1 MFDMKKSLKY
11 HFVGIGGIG
20 MSALAQIT
28 KSQGHVVGG
37 SDRRNDNRQ
46 TPEVF
51 NKLES
56 QGIRLSPQDGTGVD
70 KETDFIV
77 ISSAVEEDNPDLK
90 IAMQQDIQIIRRSD
104 LLGSLFNNK
113 KTWNCNR
120 WKQWQDNCM
129 CNDIL
134 DT

>member
-70 KETDFIV
+70 KETDFLV
-77 ISSAVEEDNPDLK
+77 ISSAVEEDNPDLENCDAAGHSNYQK
-90 IAMQQDIQIIRRSD
+90 I
-104 LLGSLFNNK
+104 
-113 KTWNCNR
+113 
-120 WKQWQDNCM
+120 
-129 CNDIL
+129 
-134 DT
+134 